1 MKSETQQRFEEKLK
15 EFSKKLNTST
25 LLFKD
30 GVDMYD
36 LSENLLLR
44 YEQIRISRDNHK
56 NYRIKLEQE
65 IKRLKNM
72 KK

>member
-15 EFSKKLNTST
+15 EFRKKLNTST
-25 LLFKD
+25 LSFKD

-44 YEQIRISRDNHK
+44 YEQIRISRDIWK
-56 NYRIKLEQE
+56 VKYEKLKQ
-65 IKRLKNM
+65 K
-72 KK
+72 